1 MGSDGSKNKTNQR
14 KNEVIIAGSEIRS
27 IDSCLFEVCPSICK
41 ILYPT
46 EKGIK
51 KGTGFL
57 IKLYKENEPLFCL
70 MTNDH
75 VITKEVIEK
84 KTEIEVFYYNEKK
97 RIKIILDQKE
107 RLIHSYKDMDI
118 DCIII
123 EILAKDN
130 VYEDFFLLPNEEYN
144 DNNFNEL
151 NNKKI
156 YVVQFP
162 KGMKLSYSVG
172 EIIKIG
178 GSLDIEK
185 YEFAHKASTLPG
197 SSGSP
202 IFLEQSTQVIGIH
215 KQSDNYG
222 KKTLEISYSQ

>member
-1 MGSDGSKNKTNQR
+1 MGSCGNINQKERRKRINEEIITGSK
-14 KNEVIIAGSEIRS
+14 IRS

-46 EKGIK
+46 QKGIK
-51 KGTGFL
+51 KGAGFL
-57 IKLYKENEPLFCL
+57 IKLYKEDEPLFCL

-75 VITKEVIEK
+75 IITKEVIEK
-84 KTEIEVFYYNEKK
+84 KTEIEVFYFNGKK

-118 DCIII
+118 DCMII
-123 EILAKDN
+123 EILDKDN
-130 VYEDFFLLPNEEYN
+130 VNEDYYLLPNEEYN

-162 KGMKLSYSVG
+162 KGMNLSYSVG
-172 EIIKIG
+172 EIIKKG
-178 GSLDIEK
+178 G
-185 YEFAHKASTLPG
+185 A
-197 SSGSP
+197 
-202 IFLEQSTQVIGIH
+202 
-215 KQSDNYG
+215 
-222 KKTLEISYSQ
+222 